1 MQALNNIITRRSYR
15 VFKDDPI
22 LKSDLNKIIEVAS
35 NSPSYTNTQPWE
47 LAVVTGKNKDKLTG
61 ELLELAKM
69 NAPTSPDIPK
79 PESWPSVLEARSR
92 EHGKRR
98 LEILG
103 IERSDKEGREKLRLM
118 NYEFYG
124 APCALFFFMDGSL
137 GEWSV
142 YDMGL
147 FTQNLI
153 LAAHSL
159 GIGSC
164 IQASVVD
171 YAKEIKRFLNISE
184 SSKLLA
190 CVSMGYPDPDAKLN
204 LYRSIKK
211 KPEQFVQWYE

>member
-1 MQALNNIITRRSYR
+1 MEALDNITTRLSYR
-15 VFKDDPI
+15 VFKNDPI
-22 LKSDLNKIIEVAS
+22 LKSDLNKIIEAAS

-47 LAVVTGKNKDKLTG
+47 LAVVTGKNKDKLAG

-69 NAPTSPDIPK
+69 NAPTSPDISK
-79 PESWPSVLEARSR
+79 PESWPPVLEARSM

-98 LEILG
+98 LETLG
-103 IERSDKEGREKLRLM
+103 IARSDKEGREKLRLM

-124 APCALFFFMDGSL
+124 APCALFLFMDGSL

-153 LAAHSL
+153 LTAHSL
-159 GIGSC
+159 GVGSC

-171 YAKEIKRFLNISE
+171 YAKEIKRFLNIPE
-184 SSKLLA
+184 SNKLLA
-190 CVSMGYPDPDAKLN
+190 CISMGYPDPDAKLN

-211 KPEQFVQWYE
+211 KPEQFVHWYE

>member
-1 MQALNNIITRRSYR
+1 MEVLDNIITRRSYR
-15 VFKDDPI
+15 VFKNDPI
-22 LKSDLNKIIEVAS
+22 LKSDLNIIIEAAS

-47 LAVVTGKNKDKLTG
+47 LAIVTGKKKDELAG

-69 NAPTSPDIPK
+69 NASINPDIPK
-79 PESWPSVLEARSR
+79 PESWPPVLEARSR

-98 LEILG
+98 LETLG
-103 IERSDKEGREKLRLM
+103 ISRSDKEGREKLRLM

-184 SSKLLA
+184 SNKLLA
-190 CVSMGYPDPDAKLN
+190 CVSIGYPEPDAKLN
-204 LYRSIKK
+204 LYRSVKK
-211 KPEQFVQWYE
+211 NSEQFVHWHE